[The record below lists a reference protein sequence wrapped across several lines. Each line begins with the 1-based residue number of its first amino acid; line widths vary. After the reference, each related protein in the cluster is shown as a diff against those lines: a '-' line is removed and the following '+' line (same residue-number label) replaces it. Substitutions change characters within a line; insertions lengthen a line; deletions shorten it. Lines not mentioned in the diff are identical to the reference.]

1 MDHSIARKTMVDTQ
15 IRPNQVDDEVAL
27 DAILATPREAFLPR
41 ALHGVA
47 YSDGDL
53 PLGGGRFVM
62 EPLVLARLLQAAA
75 IQADDIV
82 LAIGCATGYS
92 AAVLSHMAGTVVAVE
107 SESAL
112 VEKATNN
119 LSGLEIDTVAVMQSD
134 LKKGY
139 PKQGPFDLVFFDGAV
154 DQIPADISDQLAENG
169 RLVAVIKAAG
179 EVGKGVLMTRRNGAL
194 NQRDVFNADIP
205 YLPGF
210 EPAAE
215 FEF

>member
-1 MDHSIARKTMVDTQ
+1 MVDTQ